1 MSFDYLE
8 YPHKEKFSLKKIDP
22 NFSFLSLYFILFT
35 FFIFLTSIST
45 VEKQKVTKALESVNE
60 QFKGDNVSATEIKA
74 NFTQG
79 YENGGNYNQQIKG
92 IFENL
97 MTKNDYNIIGKGE
110 LIEVKVPF
118 NKIVDPNN
126 TQKLSQQSY
135 FLFEKLAYLMK
146 DKINNIPIELTVFIS
161 KIDSNNDKN
170 DPLFY
175 GQQTGTLILGQ
186 IARNFQ
192 KYDVNKQHFSI
203 GFNQKLK
210 DSIIFQFRLSA
221 QPKTKE

>member
-8 YPHKEKFSLKKIDP
+8 HSHKKNLLKKIDP

-45 VEKQKVTKALESVNE
+45 VKKQKVTKALKSVNE
-60 QFKGDNVSATEIKA
+60 QFKGDNVSPTEIKA
-74 NFTQG
+74 NFKEG

-110 LIEVKVPF
+110 LIEVKVPL
-118 NKIVDPNN
+118 NKIVDSKNS
-126 TQKLSQQSY
+126 QKISQQSY

-146 DKINNIPIELTVFIS
+146 DKINHTPLELTVFMS
-161 KIDSNNDKN
+161 KINPNDTKE

-192 KYDVNKQHFSI
+192 KYDVNKQYFSI

-210 DSIIFQFRLSA
+210 NSIVFQFRLST
-221 QPKTKE
+221 QSKNEE